1 MSTSLQS
8 NCGFFSAT
16 PARQAHAT
24 TAVAA
29 EMGIQD
35 VPCSSENEARGAERS
50 QSLFCGIDQPVA
62 PRKGFSN
69 IESIARWLLAT
80 ARGARCRCSANSHPH
95 AAIVF
100 GSATAHPDRRPASV
114 RATCEAIG
122 LARSTYYCYQS
133 HRSTGAIELEQ
144 KIVQRLLELRDCHPG
159 DGYRRMT
166 GQLQLEGFQ
175 VNRKRI
181 ARLMHLH
188 SLTVRPSHAD
198 GHGSITVRPRQ
209 LLSANAAA
217 RDPATQQPTGP
228 NQVWIADLAYV
239 RIQSVLIYAAAV
251 IDVWSREVVGYAAST
266 HINARLPSIA
276 LHSAVR
282 GYRELL
288 REYGLVPVASDAAEP
303 PALGTNLGSGLPPA
317 RGIVDVPDFASW
329 DEVLQRAEEF
339 IRTLFSSQRIDRLL
353 ETH

>member
-1 MSTSLQS
+1 MTDVGFEANIQSTGGRAQ
-8 NCGFFSAT
+8 
-16 PARQAHAT
+16 
-24 TAVAA
+24 
-29 EMGIQD
+29 
-35 VPCSSENEARGAERS
+35 
-50 QSLFCGIDQPVA
+50 
-62 PRKGFSN
+62 
-69 IESIARWLLAT
+69 
-80 ARGARCRCSANSHPH
+80 PH

-100 GSATAHPDRRPASV
+100 GSAAAHPGRRPASV

-122 LARSTYYCYQS
+122 LARSTYYYQS
-133 HRSTGAIELEQ
+133 HRSSGAIELEQ
-144 KIVQRLLELRDCHPG
+144 RIVQRLLELRDSHPG

-166 GQLQLEGFQ
+166 RQLQLEGFL

-188 SLTVRPSHAD
+188 SLTVRPSHLE
-198 GHGSITVRPRQ
+198 GRGGSMPRQ
-209 LLSANAAA
+209 RQMLTANAAV

-239 RIQSVLIYAAAV
+239 RIQSGLIYAAAV

-282 GYRELL
+282 AHRPALGCIHRSTCGIQYLMRGYRELL
-288 REYGLVPVASDAAEP
+288 REYGLVPVASDPAEP
-303 PALGTNLGSGLPPA
+303 PTLGTALGSGLPPA
-317 RGIVDVPDFASW
+317 RKIVDVPDFASW
-329 DEVLQRAEEF
+329 DEVVGRSDEF
-339 IRTLFSSQRIDRLL
+339 IRTLFSSRRIESLL